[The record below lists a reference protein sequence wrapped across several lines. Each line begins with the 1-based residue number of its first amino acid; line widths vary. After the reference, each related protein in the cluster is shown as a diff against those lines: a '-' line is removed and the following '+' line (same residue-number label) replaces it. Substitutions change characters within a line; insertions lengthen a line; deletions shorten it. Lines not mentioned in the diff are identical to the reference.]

1 LFEGEIMP
9 TTWLDT
15 VLRQTRRL
23 GEFPYPHWAA
33 GFLNNPIRR
42 FVGKPG
48 TVVDRLGL
56 TGAERVLEVGPGPGF
71 FGPGPGFFSTEL
83 ARRLPRGRLELFDV
97 QPEMLDNSRHSLDGA
112 GCHNVGFHAGDACD
126 GLPFPDGAF
135 DVAFL
140 AAVLGEV
147 PDKVTCIRSLARVLR
162 PGGLLVLVEAFPDPD
177 RRACRSCADS
187 SSQRASTSRAA
198 TAPRAVTSGDSGG
211 FRCPECGRRP
221 SISRQRTPP
230 GVRLG

>member
-1 LFEGEIMP
+1 
-9 TTWLDT
+9 
-15 VLRQTRRL
+15 
-23 GEFPYPHWAA
+23 
-33 GFLNNPIRR
+33 
-42 FVGKPG
+42 VGKTG

-71 FGPGPGFFSTEL
+71 FSTEL
-83 ARRLPRGRLELFDV
+83 ARRLPRGRLELFEV

-147 PDKVTCIRSLARVLR
+147 PDKVACIRSLARVLR

-177 RRACRSCADS
+177 RLSVPVLRRLVEPEGFDFEGCDGTACRDVG
-187 SSQRASTSRAA
+187 R
-198 TAPRAVTSGDSGG
+198 
-211 FRCPECGRRP
+211 FRRVPLP
-221 SISRQRTPP
+221 
-230 GVRLG
+230 